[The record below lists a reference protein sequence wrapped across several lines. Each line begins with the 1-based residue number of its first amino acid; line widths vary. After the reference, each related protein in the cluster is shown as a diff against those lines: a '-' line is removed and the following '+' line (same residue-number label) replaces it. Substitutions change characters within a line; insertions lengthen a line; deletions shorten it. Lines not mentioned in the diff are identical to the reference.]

1 MNAVTVVSAVTILI
15 NSLLVYISI
24 GNIKAVSF
32 LVSMYSCIQVYIISV
47 FRFLS
52 DIVSV

>member
-1 MNAVTVVSAVTILI
+1 MVSAVTLLI
-15 NSLLVYISI
+15 NRLLVYISMR
-24 GNIKAVSF
+24 NIKAVSF
-32 LVSMYSCIQVYIISV
+32 LVFMYSCIQVYIISV